1 MKLNEAHKLSPSNP
15 KNPRRLQRHQHR
27 ARHSKHHISK
37 HKSTGR
43 QIDVTNKD

>member
-27 ARHSKHHISK
+27 ARQSKHHTPK
-37 HKSTGR
+37 PKSTGG
-43 QIDVTNKD
+43 QIDVSNKD